1 MSTRDVWFASLLM
14 MATAG
19 VWGESVSPVPIP
31 QPARNLNNLGSTY
44 FDRGEYGRAES
55 VFSQS
60 AAMGEPEELFQQALR
75 VDAEKLGPVH
85 PRVGT
90 YLNNQ
95 ER

>member
-1 MSTRDVWFASLLM
+1 MRTRDVCFASLLVL
-14 MATAG
+14 ATAG
-19 VWGESVSPVPIP
+19 VRGESVSPVPTP
-31 QPARNLNNLGSTY
+31 QPARDLNNPGSIY

-60 AAMGEPEELFQQALR
+60 AA
-75 VDAEKLGPVH
+75 VDAEKHLPVH

-90 YLNNQ
+90 DLNNQ